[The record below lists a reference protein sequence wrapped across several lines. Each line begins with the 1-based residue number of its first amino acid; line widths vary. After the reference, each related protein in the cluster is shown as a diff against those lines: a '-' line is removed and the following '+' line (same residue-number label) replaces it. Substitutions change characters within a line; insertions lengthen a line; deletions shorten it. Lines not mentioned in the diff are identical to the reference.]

1 MRTPTYLPKNIAIAY
16 HQELPAAAQEA
27 KNVAAELERLG
38 MATPFCA
45 SLEEDELYRR
55 VQERQFDILVALG
68 GDGSMLRA
76 GRMCAPLGLPI
87 LGINMGRFGFLIE
100 VQQKNWRSV
109 LPSLLGGNFWME
121 DRMMLHTE
129 HWRDGDLMASW
140 EVLNDVVI
148 CRGQYVRPIQI
159 SAYVDDHFLAAYVAD
174 GLIASTATGSTAY
187 AMAAGGPIM
196 PPELRNIL
204 LMPVAPHL
212 SIDRGILLA
221 EGSQITMTVQ
231 TTHEAVLSVDG
242 SSPIAML
249 PGDRVSAAAGD
260 HTVSFVRFEDPG
272 YFYRNLTRYMERNP
286 VAGNIS

>member
-1 MRTPTYLPKNIAIAY
+1 MRYPLSPPERIAVAY
-16 HQELPAAAQEA
+16 HKELPAAVHEA
-27 KNVAAELERLG
+27 GEVSAELKRLG
-38 MATPFCA
+38 KPPRCCA
-45 SLEEDELYRR
+45 PLTDEALNHL
-55 VQERQFDILVALG
+55 VQVNAFDILIVLG
-68 GDGSMLRA
+68 GDGTMLRA
-76 GRMCAPLGLPI
+76 GRMCAKPSLPI

-100 VQQKNWRSV
+100 VQRNNWRSV
-109 LPSLLGGNFWME
+109 LPNLLAGSFWLE
-121 DRMMLHTE
+121 DRMMLYTE
-129 HWRDGDLMASW
+129 HWRDGVLLNTW

-159 SAYVDDHFLAAYVAD
+159 TAYVDDHFLASYVAD

-221 EGSQITMTVQ
+221 EGSKITMTVQ
-231 TTHEAVLSVDG
+231 TDHEAVLSLDG
-242 SSPIAML
+242 SSPVAML
-249 PGDRVSAAAGD
+249 PNDRVSAGAGE
-260 HTVSFVRFEDPG
+260 HTISFVRFEDPG

-286 VAGNIS
+286 VAGNKS

>member
-1 MRTPTYLPKNIAIAY
+1 MRTPAFLPKKIAITY
-16 HQELPAAAQEA
+16 HQKIPTAAQEA
-27 KNVAAELERLG
+27 ENVTAELERMG
-38 MATPFCA
+38 IASPFCA
-45 SLEEDELYRR
+45 PLDDDELHRR
-55 VQERQFDILVALG
+55 VKARQFDILVTLG

-76 GRMCAPLGLPI
+76 GRLCAPLGLPV

-100 VQQKNWRSV
+100 VQQTNWRSA
-109 LPSLLGGNFWME
+109 LPNLLSGNFWLE
-121 DRMMLHTE
+121 DRMMLKTE
-129 HWRDGDLMASW
+129 HWRDGSLIDTW

-148 CRGQYVRPIQI
+148 CRGRFVRLIQV
-159 SAYVDDHFLAAYVAD
+159 SAHVDDYFLADYVAD

-204 LMPVAPHL
+204 LMPIAPHL
-212 SIDRGILLA
+212 SINRGVLLA
-221 EGSQITMTVQ
+221 EGSKVTMTVQ

-242 SSPIAML
+242 SHPIDLL
-249 PGDRVSAAAGD
+249 PGDRVCAAAGD

-286 VAGNIS
+286 VAGNNS

>member
-1 MRTPTYLPKNIAIAY
+1 MRKPTYLPRQFAIAY
-16 HQELPAAAQEA
+16 HDDLPTAEEEA
-27 KNVAAELERLG
+27 GNVAAELERLG
-38 MATPFCA
+38 MPTPLCMEFNNETLA
-45 SLEEDELYRR
+45 GSIQSRD
-55 VQERQFDILVALG
+55 FDALIMLG

-76 GRMCAPLGLPI
+76 GRLCAPRGIPI
-87 LGINMGRFGFLIE
+87 LGINLGRFGFLIE

-109 LPSLLGGNFWME
+109 MPELLEGRFWME

-129 HWRDGDLMASW
+129 HWRGDQLLCNW

-159 SAYVDDHFLAAYVAD
+159 TAWVDDHFLASYVAD
-174 GLIASTATGSTAY
+174 GLIAATATGSTAY

-221 EGSQITMTVQ
+221 DGAHISMTVQ

-242 SSPIAML
+242 SLPIDML
-249 PGDRVSAAAGD
+249 PGDRVCAAAGE
-260 HTVSFVRFEDPG
+260 HTVSFIRFEDPG
-272 YFYRNLTRYMERNP
+272 YFYRNLNRYMERNP
-286 VAGNIS
+286 VSGNMS